1 MIMNNKT
8 EVLIVDDS
16 AVVRKLLTNIL
27 EKNNTIEVIGAV
39 GDPYQAVERI
49 KKRNPDV
56 ITLDVEMPRM
66 SGLDFLKKLMA
77 TYPLPVVM
85 ISSLTKQGSSETIKA
100 LEYGA
105 VDFVAKSNLQEEET
119 RAEFAR
125 EVVQKVK
132 LAAGVKVKKIKKNLK
147 SRTQSAPKNSAQST
161 VELNDKY
168 IIGIGA
174 STGGVKALKKL
185 IPKFPAQAPGLIIVQ
200 HMPKEFTHSFANTLD
215 NVAQVKVKEAQ
226 TGDRIKRGQAL
237 LAPGDQHLKINKK
250 GSKYYVSLDKGEKVN
265 HQRPAVDVTFS
276 SLAKTIKH
284 NTIGIL
290 LTGMGEDGAQGLK
303 EIKDNRGYTIAEAK
317 ESATIF
323 GMPKKAIEIGAV
335 EKTLPLTKI
344 AKQVISVVK

>member
-200 HMPKEFTHSFANTLD
+200 HMPKEFTHSFSNTLD
-215 NVAQVKVKEAQ
+215 NVAQVKVK
-226 TGDRIKRGQAL
+226 
-237 LAPGDQHLKINKK
+237 
-250 GSKYYVSLDKGEKVN
+250 
-265 HQRPAVDVTFS
+265 
-276 SLAKTIKH
+276 
-284 NTIGIL
+284 
-290 LTGMGEDGAQGLK
+290 
-303 EIKDNRGYTIAEAK
+303 
-317 ESATIF
+317 
-323 GMPKKAIEIGAV
+323 
-335 EKTLPLTKI
+335 
-344 AKQVISVVK
+344 